1 MNHKISIVDYGTGN
15 LLSIARALNHFD
27 YSAKFAQNEKDIL
40 NAEKLIL
47 PGVGAYGKA
56 MHELSNRGLVNAL
69 KTFAGLERPMLG
81 VCLGMQMLLSE
92 SDEFGKNTG
101 LDIIPGK
108 VIKIPQKKDCQSKI
122 KIPHIGWARIQK
134 PDRIEQKNAGHLLL
148 NKISRADWFYFVHSY
163 VAKPAHS
170 EKIIATCNYGNTSLV
185 AAIAHGNVIGTQFHP
200 EKSSLAGLKIIKNFL
215 DL

>member
-1 MNHKISIVDYGTGN
+1 M
-15 LLSIARALNHFD
+15 ARALNHFG
-27 YSAKFAQNEKDIL
+27 YSAKFAQNAKDIL

-56 MHELSNRGLVNAL
+56 MLELSNRGLVSAL
-69 KTFAGLERPMLG
+69 KNFAELERPLLG

-92 SDEFGKNTG
+92 SEEFGKTSG

-108 VIKIPQKKDCQSKI
+108 VVKIQKKNRQRSEI
-122 KIPHIGWARIQK
+122 KIPHIGWAKIQK
-134 PDRIEQKNAGHLLL
+134 PSQLGEKKANHLLF
-148 NKISRADWFYFVHSY
+148 NKISPVDWFYFVHSF
-163 VAKPAHS
+163 VAEPTHNKH
-170 EKIIATCNYGNTSLV
+170 IIATCNYGGASLV
-185 AAIAHGNVIGTQFHP
+185 AAIAHGNVFGTQFHP